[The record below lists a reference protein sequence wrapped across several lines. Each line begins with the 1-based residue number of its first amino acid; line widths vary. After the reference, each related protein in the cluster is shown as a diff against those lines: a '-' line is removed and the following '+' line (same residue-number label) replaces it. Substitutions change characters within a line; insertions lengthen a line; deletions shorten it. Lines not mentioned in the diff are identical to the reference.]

1 MFPFSRYFF
10 KIDRYPYNIIKS
22 YKKNKI
28 LTLQISITF
37 FLNYFLYSKN
47 LSKNNDSFIT
57 IRFIL

>member
-10 KIDRYPYNIIKS
+10 KIDRYPYNIIKN